1 VTKKPTYE
9 ELEQRIQELEST
21 KVEQNNKEIDLQRIS
36 VSKIPKILI
45 VDDELRLCA
54 SIKTLLSTQGYEVDT
69 CKSGNEALC
78 FLTKNAFDLVILDI
92 FMEGMDGF
100 QVFENIKNKEI
111 DTSVIILTGN
121 ASTES
126 AVKALRMR
134 ADDYLKKPFEQEELF
149 SAVKNILNQRVLKK
163 ENERRKKAL
172 LESEKK
178 YQQLVEYTVDSV
190 WSLDIKGVH
199 TFMNK
204 SIEQLL
210 GYTVG
215 EITGNPF
222 FSLMHPDDKDG
233 GQKSFQEL
241 VDQKKGWSKIGLR
254 FIHKDGSI
262 RYFESSGHPIFDVDD
277 NLIGFNGVGR
287 DVTDRKKAEEKLR
300 ESEKR
305 LKYLSK
311 NSTDWIWEFDE
322 NEIFTYASPSIK
334 NLLGYSPEEIIGQSA
349 FDPMSSPE
357 GKRVMEEFILSKNAR
372 EPFSALVNVNQHKN
386 GSEVILES
394 SGVPIIDDKGIYL
407 GYRGIDRDITLRK
420 LFEERLVSLNKTL
433 EQKVQKRT
441 NELKKLNE
449 HLIYAEEKER
459 SNFAADLH
467 DTVVQTLGF
476 SISKIKNMEESDDA
490 NNAAILS
497 DVQELIKQSL
507 NEIRQL
513 IYRLCPPALKEFDI
527 DIAIDF
533 LVEDINKKFHV
544 DIQYINT
551 FDNSVDIDEIKK
563 ITLYRVANELI
574 LNILKHS
581 GVKKGKIELSKNQ
594 DTVLL
599 KVEDSGIGF
608 DMATINGN
616 PFNGFGL
623 FALSERCKNIG
634 GNIKIKSI
642 PGEGTKVVLY
652 IPLN

>member
-1 VTKKPTYE
+1 MTKKPTYE

-36 VSKIPKILI
+36 VSKTPKILI

-69 CKSGNEALC
+69 CNSGNEALC

-178 YQQLVEYTVDSV
+178 YQQLVESTVDSV

-287 DVTDRKKAEEKLR
+287 DVTDRKLIEEEREKLIKELQKALEKVKTLSGLLPICSNCKKIR
-300 ESEKR
+300 DDEGYWNNLESHIE
-305 LKYLSK
+305 K
-311 NSTDWIWEFDE
+311 NSDASFSHGMCPGCTDEL
-322 NEIFTYASPSIK
+322 Y
-334 NLLGYSPEEIIGQSA
+334 
-349 FDPMSSPE
+349 
-357 GKRVMEEFILSKNAR
+357 GKDAWYIEM
-372 EPFSALVNVNQHKN
+372 
-386 GSEVILES
+386 
-394 SGVPIIDDKGIYL
+394 
-407 GYRGIDRDITLRK
+407 
-420 LFEERLVSLNKTL
+420 
-433 EQKVQKRT
+433 
-441 NELKKLNE
+441 KK
-449 HLIYAEEKER
+449 K
-459 SNFAADLH
+459 
-467 DTVVQTLGF
+467 
-476 SISKIKNMEESDDA
+476 
-490 NNAAILS
+490 
-497 DVQELIKQSL
+497 
-507 NEIRQL
+507 
-513 IYRLCPPALKEFDI
+513 
-527 DIAIDF
+527 
-533 LVEDINKKFHV
+533 
-544 DIQYINT
+544 
-551 FDNSVDIDEIKK
+551 
-563 ITLYRVANELI
+563 
-574 LNILKHS
+574 
-581 GVKKGKIELSKNQ
+581 KNQ
-594 DTVLL
+594 
-599 KVEDSGIGF
+599 K
-608 DMATINGN
+608 
-616 PFNGFGL
+616 
-623 FALSERCKNIG
+623 K
-634 GNIKIKSI
+634 
-642 PGEGTKVVLY
+642 
-652 IPLN
+652 